1 MRLILL
7 VVLFGLFLGGCTGT
21 IKTEPLTAGQEVTGK
36 HEGVAYFPLARFYER
51 TATTVTKDEKGNTTH
66 WYSNGTCVPV
76 IQSRLVVRPD
86 YDHPRLI
93 KYDHGYL
100 ENYKF
105 SVTLGADG
113 GLLSAGSESAPDR
126 GQTVSNL
133 AGAALN
139 GAKTGGFAVAAAKT
153 PTKEIPACN
162 DSPVVFEYKIYSP
175 GTAFD

>member
-1 MRLILL
+1 MRSILL
-7 VVLFGLFLGGCTGT
+7 TVIFGFLLAGCTGT
-21 IKTEPLTAGQEVTGK
+21 IKTEPLTAGQELSNK
-36 HEGVAYFPLARFYER
+36 LEGIVYYPLARFYEL
-51 TATTVTKDEKGNTTH
+51 TATTVTKDDKGITTH

-86 YDHPRLI
+86 YNHPRLI

-126 GQTVSNL
+126 GQTLSNL

-139 GAKTGGFAVAAAKT
+139 GAKTGGFAAAAAKS
-153 PTKEIPACN
+153 PTKEVPACN
-162 DSPVVFEYKIYSP
+162 DGPVVFDYKTYSP
-175 GTAFD
+175 GTAFE